1 MIEIDEQIIDVAQY
15 VAMDEN
21 KLRHMEEAY
30 GVLESMFI
38 EDMTICLEQRKIM

>member
-30 GVLESMFI
+30 GVLES
-38 EDMTICLEQRKIM
+38 ICLEQRKIM